1 MTPTF
6 AHPSTFL
13 GVSNPEDADICIAG
27 ICHDIG
33 TTNRPGARFGPAA
46 IRTASRM
53 LISGGHPVHWVDPK
67 QLNIADVGNF
77 DIVNS
82 DLLHSLDL
90 IQRQAKEFK
99 HLISLGGDH
108 SISLPLLRALA
119 EKHGP
124 VALVHFDAHMDTWPD
139 NFGGIPYAHGNPFY
153 HAINE
158 KLVEPIR
165 MIQIGIRSSV
175 GRDVYEWTVK
185 QQHVTQLTAENILST
200 YMSPLQLANWIKTI
214 VGNKPTY
221 LTIDVDV
228 LDPSFA
234 PGTGTP
240 EVGGLP
246 TWLIMATLRKLT
258 GINFI
263 GMDVVEVAPPY
274 DVSEMTSLAAATFVW
289 EYLSLLALRKE

>member
-13 GVSNPEDADICIAG
+13 GVSNPDDAEICIAG

-46 IRTASRM
+46 IRAASSM
-53 LISGGHPVHWVDPK
+53 LISGGHPTHLVDPK

-82 DLLHSLDL
+82 DLLHTLDL

-119 EKHGP
+119 DKHGP

-139 NFGGIPYAHGNPFY
+139 NFGGIPYGHGNPFY

-158 KLVEPIR
+158 KLVEPNR

-175 GRDVYEWTVK
+175 GRDVYEWTK
-185 QQHVTQLTAENILST
+185 QQRVTQLTAENILST
-200 YMSPLQLANWIKTI
+200 YMSPLQLANWIKSV

-240 EVGGLP
+240 EAGGLP

-258 GINFI
+258 GVNFI

-274 DVSEMTSLAAATFVW
+274 DVAEITALAAATFVW
-289 EYLSLLALRKE
+289 EYLSLLAIRRD